1 LTLDPLPCWRHLSSE
16 QRQRRVADLVAQIDA
31 EAAARRAATE
41 ITPHGPDFVRNQR
54 PHDRP
59 NRPKKS
65 PAPRFH
71 VAGKA
76 ARQDM
81 WEAYRWFVGAYMQAA
96 EKLRAGD
103 RTAAFPPGCF
113 PPALPFVPA

>member
-1 LTLDPLPCWRHLSSE
+1 LSPE
-16 QRQRRVADLVAQIDA
+16 LRQQRAAELVAKVDA
-31 EAAARRAATE
+31 DAAAQRAATE
-41 ITPHGPDFVRNQR
+41 ISPRGPDFVRNQN
-54 PHDRP
+54 PHDRV

-76 ARQDM
+76 ARREM
-81 WEAYRWFVGAYMQAA
+81 WEAFAWFVSAYRQAA
-96 EKLRAGD
+96 EKLKAGD
-103 RTAAFPPGCF
+103 RTAAFPAGSF